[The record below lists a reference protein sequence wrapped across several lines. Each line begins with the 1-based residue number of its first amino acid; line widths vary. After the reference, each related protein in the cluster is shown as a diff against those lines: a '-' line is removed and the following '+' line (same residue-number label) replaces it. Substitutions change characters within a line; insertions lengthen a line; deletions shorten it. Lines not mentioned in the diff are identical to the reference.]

1 MVLSLGDG
9 CLLIDVFI
17 KIRIENMKRNFLNL
31 LESQMSTFSKGQ
43 RLIAKY
49 VIDNYDKAAYMTASK
64 LGAEVNVTESTVV
77 RFANE
82 LGFEGYPDFQHSL
95 QEYVRTKLTSFQ
107 RIEVTNNLLGDS
119 DILTKV
125 LVADSD
131 NIRHTLEG
139 LDRDEF
145 ETSVDKI
152 INAKNVYIL
161 GVRSSSYL
169 AGFLSYN
176 LNMIFDNVRLVQTTS
191 GNEMFEQIMNIGE
204 DDVMIGIS
212 FPRYSKRIINA
223 VDYAKSKGA
232 NVIAISD
239 SELSP
244 IAHQAD
250 HVLVAKNEMV
260 SFVDSLAAPMSLINA
275 IIVAIAKKKQDE
287 LSVRLRRLE
296 EIWDEY
302 DVYDKT
308 LG

>member
-1 MVLSLGDG
+1 
-9 CLLIDVFI
+9 
-17 KIRIENMKRNFLNL
+17 MKRNL
-31 LESQMSTFSKGQ
+31 LKLVESRMSTFSKGQ
-43 RLIAKY
+43 KLIAKY

-64 LGAEVNVTESTVV
+64 LGAEVNVSESTVV

-82 LGFEGYPDFQHSL
+82 LGFEGYPEFQHSL

-107 RIEVTNNLLGDS
+107 RIEVTNNLLGDG

-125 LVADSD
+125 LMADSD
-131 NIRHTLEG
+131 NIKHTLDG
-139 LDRDEF
+139 VDRGAF
-145 ETSVDKI
+145 EAAVNKI
-152 INAKNVYIL
+152 IDAKNIYII
-161 GVRSSSYL
+161 GIRSSSYL

-191 GNEMFEQIMNIGE
+191 GSEMFEQIMNIGKE
-204 DDVMIGIS
+204 DVMIAIS

-223 VDYAKSKGA
+223 VDYAKTKDA
-232 NVIAISD
+232 NVVAISD

-250 HVLVAKNEMV
+250 QVLVAESDMV

-287 LSVRLRRLE
+287 LTVRLHRLE

>member
-64 LGAEVNVTESTVV
+64 LGAEVNVSESTVV

-244 IAHQAD
+244 IARQAD

>member
-17 KIRIENMKRNFLNL
+17 KIRIENMNRNFLKL
-31 LESQMSTFSKGQ
+31 VESRMSTFSKGQ
-43 RLIAKY
+43 RLIAQY

-64 LGAEVNVTESTVV
+64 LGAEVNVSESTVV

-82 LGFEGYPDFQHSL
+82 LGFEGYPEFQHSL

-131 NIRHTLEG
+131 NIRHTLEE
-139 LDRDEF
+139 LDRDDF

-191 GNEMFEQIMNIGE
+191 GNEMFEQIMNIGG

>member
-1 MVLSLGDG
+1 
-9 CLLIDVFI
+9 
-17 KIRIENMKRNFLNL
+17 MKRNL
-31 LESQMSTFSKGQ
+31 LKLVESRMSSFSKGQ

-64 LGAEVNVTESTVV
+64 LGAEVNVSESTVV

-82 LGFEGYPDFQHSL
+82 LGFEGYPEFQHSL
-95 QEYVRTKLTSFQ
+95 QENVRTKLTSFQ
-107 RIEVTNNLLGDS
+107 RIEVTNNLLGDG
-119 DILTKV
+119 DILSKV
-125 LVADSD
+125 LMADSD
-131 NIRHTLEG
+131 NIKHTLEG
-139 LDRDEF
+139 VDREAF
-145 ETSVDKI
+145 ESTVNKI
-152 INAKNVYIL
+152 IDAKNIYII

-191 GNEMFEQIMNIGE
+191 GSEMFEQVMNIGKE
-204 DDVMIGIS
+204 DVMIAIS

-223 VDYAKSKGA
+223 VGYAKSKGA

-239 SELSP
+239 SSLSP
-244 IAHQAD
+244 IAYQAD
-250 HVLVAKNEMV
+250 EVLVAESDMV

-275 IIVAIAKKKQDE
+275 IVVAIAKKKQDE
-287 LSVRLRRLE
+287 LTVRLHRLE

>member
-1 MVLSLGDG
+1 
-9 CLLIDVFI
+9 
-17 KIRIENMKRNFLNL
+17 MKRNL
-31 LESQMSTFSKGQ
+31 LKLVESRMSTFSKGQ
-43 RLIAKY
+43 KLIAKY

-64 LGAEVNVTESTVV
+64 LGAEVNVSESTVV

-82 LGFEGYPDFQHSL
+82 LGFEGYPEFQHSL

-107 RIEVTNNLLGDS
+107 RIEVTNNLLGDG

-125 LVADSD
+125 LMADSD
-131 NIRHTLEG
+131 NIKHTLDG
-139 LDRDEF
+139 VDRGAF
-145 ETSVDKI
+145 EAAVNKI
-152 INAKNVYIL
+152 IDAKNIYII
-161 GVRSSSYL
+161 GIRSSSYL

-191 GNEMFEQIMNIGE
+191 GSEMFEQIMNIGKE
-204 DDVMIGIS
+204 DVMIAIS

-223 VDYAKSKGA
+223 VDYAKTKDA
-232 NVIAISD
+232 NVVAISD

-250 HVLVAKNEMV
+250 QVLVAESDMV

-275 IIVAIAKKKQDE
+275 IIVAIAKKKQNE
-287 LSVRLRRLE
+287 LTVRLHRLE